1 MVLCLQDDLP
11 CHVFSVE
18 QGPCSGSRKPCVC
31 FSLRCYCL
39 SLWEAESVD
48 VCCLIRTW
56 WRRC

>member
-39 SLWEAESVD
+39 SLWEAESLMSVA
-48 VCCLIRTW
+48 
-56 WRRC
+56 